1 MDKKKTTILLSAL
14 GVVIAALIIGLIVF
28 MNKSNKQSQQIA
40 ETEMFMEE
48 EKQQMV
54 TEMEQM
60 AGEMD
65 GFTLYVHNDS
75 LLREFDMQK
84 QKIKELQEE
93 LRRTKATDAKRIAEL
108 KAEIATLRKLLAHY
122 IEQIDSLNSL
132 NQRLTTENIEV
143 KQRYQSA
150 SATAEI
156 LAKEK
161 ESLSETVSRA
171 AILEAHSISVTP
183 LDDRERKTERATR
196 MRTLKF
202 NYTIGKNIT
211 AAPGMKTVYLRLTRP
226 DDELMTKGG
235 GTFAYE
241 NRQLPYSLK
250 KEIEYSGEAYSDAL
264 YWKVDEVLQ
273 LGTYHIDIFTDG
285 NRIGSQSFR
294 IEKN

>member
-1 MDKKKTTILLSAL
+1 MEKKKLTILLAAL
-14 GVVIAALIIGLIVF
+14 GIVIAALIVGLIVF
-28 MNKSNKQSQQIA
+28 MSKSNKQSQQI
-40 ETEMFMEE
+40 EQTEMFMEE

-54 TEMEQM
+54 TEMDQI

-75 LLREFDMQK
+75 LLREFDLQK
-84 QKIKELQEE
+84 QRIKELQDE

-122 IEQIDSLNSL
+122 IQQIDSLNSL
-132 NQRLTTENIEV
+132 NQRLTSENYEV
-143 KQRYQSA
+143 KQRYQNV
-150 SATAEI
+150 SATAEQ

-161 ESLSETVSRA
+161 ESLNETVSRA
-171 AILEAHSISVTP
+171 AILEAYNITVSP

-202 NYTIGKNIT
+202 NFTIGKNIT
-211 AAPGMKTVYLRLTRP
+211 AAPGMKTVYMRLTRP

-235 GTFAYE
+235 GTFTYE
-241 NRQLPYSLK
+241 NGQLAYSIK
-250 KEIEYSGEAYSDAL
+250 KEIEYSGEAYTDVL
-264 YWKVDEVLQ
+264 YWKVDEILQ
-273 LGTYHIDIFTDG
+273 LGTYRIDLFADG

>member
-1 MDKKKTTILLSAL
+1 MEKKKLTTLLAVL
-14 GVVIAALIIGLIVF
+14 GVVIALLIVGLIVF
-28 MNKSNKQSQQIA
+28 ANKSKKQSEQLA
-40 ETEMFMEE
+40 ETEQFMEE

-54 TEMEQM
+54 TEVEAIAHEME
-60 AGEMD
+60 

-84 QKIKELQEE
+84 QKIKELQDE
-93 LRRTKATDAKRIAEL
+93 LRRTKATNAKRISEL

-122 IEQIDSLNSL
+122 IEQIDSLNSQ

-143 KQRYQSA
+143 KQRFQNV
-150 SATAEI
+150 SATAEQ
-156 LAKEK
+156 LAKER
-161 ESLSETVSRA
+161 ESLTETVSRA

-183 LDDRERKTERATR
+183 LDGRERKTERATR

-202 NYTIGKNIT
+202 NFTIGKNIT

-235 GTFAYE
+235 GTFPYE
-241 NRQLPYSLK
+241 NGNIGYSIK
-250 KEIEYSGEAYSDAL
+250 KEIEYSGEAYSDVM
-264 YWKVDEVLQ
+264 YWNVDEVLQ
-273 LGTYHIDIFTDG
+273 LGTYRIDLFADG